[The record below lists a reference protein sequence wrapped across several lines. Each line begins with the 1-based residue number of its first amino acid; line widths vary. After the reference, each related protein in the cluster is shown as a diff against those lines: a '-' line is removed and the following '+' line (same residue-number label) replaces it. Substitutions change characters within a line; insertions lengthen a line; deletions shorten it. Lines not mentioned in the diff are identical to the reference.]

1 MVSNVAEFCK
11 NNEKK
16 RKDVK
21 SNIPMVQCSMS
32 LSSINNREEKGN
44 SRKKKVHSVL
54 EIRNFSWK
62 FEFFAFDRKIS
73 QQTKIEKIYLPE
85 IYPMFKINNF
95 SVG

>member
-1 MVSNVAEFCK
+1 MKKKERCEIEHSYGTVFDVIVSMINKRREK
-11 NNEKK
+11 EIQEKK
-16 RKDVK
+16 
-21 SNIPMVQCSMS
+21 
-32 LSSINNREEKGN
+32 
-44 SRKKKVHSVL
+44 VL